1 MSIGASGWRVSA
13 IFSILIVPP
22 HRQLLNESTRLT
34 APALIASGTVVV
46 PPGSDMSRAYPVK
59 SFVIRVSA
67 TSHPEP
73 QSPFGEIA
81 TSASFARFIT
91 TPWNRSIEP
100 SPSFGQFGRYSVEHR
115 SLPSR
120 LTCPQWHSS
129 HSPSSGHGPQQD
141 SSQTPSS
148 FMPPSGMPPSTL
160 LFGPRRPYM
169 LAKCSFFD
177 CFIARVVSL
186 CSERPISSHVCSSE
200 STE

>member
-100 SPSFGQFGRYSVEHR
+100 SPSFGQLGRYSVEHR
-115 SLPSR
+115 SLPSSQTR
-120 LTCPQWHSS
+120 PQWHSS
-129 HSPSSGHGPQQD
+129 QSPSSGHGPQHEYG
-141 SSQTPSS
+141 PSPLS
-148 FMPPSGMPPSTL
+148 PPSTVL
-160 LFGPRRPYM
+160 CGPRRPYV